1 MVLNHQNTYH
11 VFKIKKGTSRPLSY
25 CTESVVML
33 SAFVVSTL
41 VVSVTTAVES
51 VVVDSVLSPDPQD
64 ASVKVDKIAS
74 AMKIL
79 FIDTKLIKE
88 T

>member
-1 MVLNHQNTYH
+1 MSP
-11 VFKIKKGTSRPLSY
+11 FSY
-25 CTESVVML
+25 CTESVVQ

-64 ASVKVDKIAS
+64 ANVKVDKIAS
-74 AMKIL
+74 AMKIR
-79 FIDTKLIKE
+79 FISTILGKNTMRVKG
-88 T
+88 